1 MNISIVIP
9 VYKQKELFLKNL
21 FHNIP
26 HLEQNEIIVVND
38 NPEES
43 LKNDLSQMG
52 NVILIENTKN
62 MGFGE
67 SVNRGVIKAK
77 NRYVMLLN
85 SDVLL
90 HDENFKKALAHF
102 ESVPELFAVS
112 FAQKEKDGSI
122 VGKNEIYWKKG
133 MFYHRRAKN
142 LLTGKNA
149 WAEGGACMID
159 RNKFIKLG
167 GFDNIFAPFY
177 WEDIDLSYRAWK
189 AEYPIFFDPKIQ
201 VEHHHESTIGTHFS
215 KKYIAVIAHRNQ
227 FLFMWKNIHDLLL
240 AISYW
245 FFLPYQILFHL
256 FKGNT
261 AFIEGFFLA
270 LRMRSKIKK
279 SYGIVSDNQIISS
292 FSS

>member
-21 FHNIP
+21 SHNVP

-43 LKNDLSQMG
+43 LRDDLSRMG
-52 NVILIENTKN
+52 NIILIENTKN

-67 SVNRGVIKAK
+67 SVNKGVMRAG
-77 NRYVMLLN
+77 NPYVMLLN
-85 SDVLL
+85 SDSLL
-90 HDENFKKALAHF
+90 NDTSFKKALDHF
-102 ESVPELFAVS
+102 KNDPQLFAVS

-122 VGKNEIYWKKG
+122 VGKNEIYWKRG
-133 MFYHRRAKN
+133 MFYHRRAKD
-142 LLTGKNA
+142 LLPGKNA

-167 GFDNIFAPFY
+167 GFDSIFTPFY

-189 AEYPIFFDPKIQ
+189 AKYSIFFDPAIQ
-201 VEHHHESTIGTHFS
+201 VEHHHESTIGAHFS
-215 KKYIAVIAHRNQ
+215 KKYITVIANRNQ
-227 FLFMWKNIHDLLL
+227 FLFIWKNIHDIPFV
-240 AISYW
+240 ISHW

-256 FKGNT
+256 LKGNT
-261 AFIEGFFLA
+261 VFMEGLFQA
-270 LRMRSKIKK
+270 LRLCTKIKK
-279 SYGIVSDNQIISS
+279 SRGIVSDNQIISS